1 MTVLAALSR
10 RLTHAVSHLTLKRL
24 FDQRFCDGTVSAFYR
39 IASHLG
45 NDNMKQMILTALA
58 LWVGSAG
65 VGFAEIGIISPA
77 EANRL
82 IEASDPADRPLV
94 LDTRGGYKDYFR
106 GHLPRAHHINFDTLR
121 GTDRGVPVQYL
132 PDELTRAL
140 LVRAGV
146 DRDRTHLIYAT
157 GDRLPNDE
165 ILSASMV
172 AYVLEKFGV
181 QDIRIIDGGLAQWE
195 RDNLRVVQEYFGNPP
210 GKLPEQDNPAIGISL
225 EQLLERQGQPNV
237 LLVDARPYNEYIGED
252 DIWVRKGHIP
262 GAISFHWARL
272 MASDNT
278 HKFLPLEQVQ
288 TDLKAA
294 GITPDKEIIVYCG
307 TSREGSLLRFFL
319 RHVAQY
325 PNVRLYE
332 GSWKEYASLKQYPAE
347 TKVSTAR

>member
-1 MTVLAALSR
+1 MTVPAALSR
-10 RLTHAVSHLTLKRL
+10 RLTHAASHLTLKRL